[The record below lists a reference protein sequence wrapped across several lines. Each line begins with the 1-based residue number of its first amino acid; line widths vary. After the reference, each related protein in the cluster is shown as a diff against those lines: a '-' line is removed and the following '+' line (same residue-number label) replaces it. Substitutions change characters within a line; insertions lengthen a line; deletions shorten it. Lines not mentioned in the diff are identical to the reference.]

1 MRTVRRHTRAVCLAG
16 AVALLVQISPAQA
29 KDQDHNQR
37 PVEITFTKWIA
48 TAPPAPAPQPPFGLL
63 EGFIGD
69 GPVGS
74 FVGEVLW
81 RQASLNG
88 HVIGLNA
95 MYEVVD
101 GDRSFTALIRGGQNA
116 AGAARFDGVI
126 LAGWR
131 AGARVQVV
139 YQRYGAIA
147 DRPSCDGAPTNRAC
161 FEGTIQVGRAPGD

>member
-1 MRTVRRHTRAVCLAG
+1 MRISGIHTRVASFVG
-16 AVALLVQISPAQA
+16 AVALLVQISPVLASD
-29 KDQDHNQR
+29 KDDHNR
-37 PVEITFTKWIA
+37 PVEITFTKWGV

-63 EGFIGD
+63 EGFVND

-74 FVGEVLW
+74 YVGEVLW

-88 HVIGLNA
+88 HVVGLTA

-101 GDRSFTALIRGGQNA
+101 GDRSFTALIRGGLNA
-116 AGAARFDGVI
+116 AGAAHFDGVI

-139 YQRYGAIA
+139 YQRYLANPTM
-147 DRPSCDGAPTNRAC
+147 PSCDRAPVNKTC
-161 FEGTIQVGRAPGD
+161 FVGIIRVGRAPRD